1 MGREVYPDEA
11 KRISGGPVF
20 RFMYYVFAEKHL
32 RTCSKVFFY
41 FKKLNYRSASNLEFI
56 QTENI
61 S

>member
-11 KRISGGPVF
+11 KRISGSPVF

-41 FKKLNYRSASNLEFI
+41 FKKLN
-56 QTENI
+56 
-61 S
+61 